1 MSCLYWWKLLH
12 MVYKAFYFSWQQM
25 WNMSINLLFS
35 SLHFVM
41 FSWEIE
47 DIGAFSFV
55 ACNLH
60 MEIYSDLITSK
71 LVWPFYT
78 TSLVLI
84 GFCFSRTS
92 SSHVYLLFSSK
103 IFVDKNYWPTISTLI
118 YWAKNSFKAK
128 CNRSW
133 NDK

>member
-12 MVYKAFYFSWQQM
+12 MVYKVFYFSWRQM

-92 SSHVYLLFSSK
+92 SSHVYPLFSSK